1 MLSVSAVRQNLTLL
15 SLKDE
20 NLFFFIYLCDSLF
33 AYIRGYATGSC
44 CHFTETNI

>member
-1 MLSVSAVRQNLTLL
+1 MLSLSAVRQNLTLL

-20 NLFFFIYLCDSLF
+20 NLFFLFTFVDSLF

>member
-20 NLFFFIYLCDSLF
+20 NLFFLFTDSLF
-33 AYIRGYATGSC
+33 TYIRGYATGSC